1 MNTVTLKASE
11 IAELADAAK
20 KHGTVELAKL
30 IGVGKTQLYRIL
42 KGHTRVT
49 EATAGKINAWLNTG
63 IPQPEKRPSETI
75 WDDPKFLRIAV
86 VKVAKAILLGRLKN
100 VSLTINGD
108 LYKCGD

>member
-30 IGVGKTQLYRIL
+30 IGVGKSQLYLIL
-42 KGHTRVT
+42 SGHNRVKP
-49 EATAGKINAWLNTG
+49 ETAEKINAWLNTG

-75 WDDPKFLRIAV
+75 WDDQKFLRIAV

>member
-30 IGVGKTQLYRIL
+30 IGVGKSQLYLIL
-42 KGHTRVT
+42 SGHNRVKP
-49 EATAGKINAWLNTG
+49 ETAEKINAWLNTG

-100 VSLTINGD
+100 VSLTSNGD